1 MSLRHHRFA
10 GWGSNGLLLAL
21 VAGTWLTACGEEAA
35 KTGEACA
42 ESNLIS
48 QCPGGSNPV
57 LGATAESSCSGKA
70 DASYV
75 TESGSAS
82 GQCRS
87 TGGCTVLCQFLVP
100 CTCGVDSVSKEAV
113 VCSTCANQ
121 SCGDGRC
128 EGTER
133 PSCTPGQVGCQP
145 CPEDCSGPT
154 CGDGD
159 CTGNE
164 TPQSC
169 PQDCSKKCEPN
180 SLACVGNILR
190 QCSADGRDS
199 LDVDCAAAGLVCSGT
214 KCVPGG
220 ACGNG
225 VCEPGETPQN
235 CGQDCATVCTPN
247 SVVCNGTIL
256 IRCSADGKSTSE
268 TDCGLTA
275 QICSQSLGQCVNSGL
290 CGNGVCESGETEAS
304 CAQDCATKCVPNQ
317 VTCDGTMLTKCS
329 ADGKS
334 FTQTDCAST
343 GQTCSQALGQCVSNN
358 VCGNGVCETGETPS
372 TCGQDCATLCV
383 PNSASCEGT
392 VLKKCSADGKSISS
406 TDCSTSGLTCSQM
419 LGQCVAGNVCGN
431 GVCEPGETPAG
442 CAQDCAAVCGN
453 GKCEANEK
461 VTCPNDCPTC
471 GNAICESGE
480 QSTCPQDCGVCD
492 PSSKVC
498 IGNTLRLCAANGSQ
512 YTDVDCAL
520 SNQVCGNGQCRT
532 PNICGNGV
540 CETGEA
546 TTCSVD
552 CAEVCG
558 NSYCNASAGETFETC
573 AKDCPPKCG
582 DGSCNG
588 TETPSSCAL
597 DCMVTCG
604 NGMCDGG
611 ETRASCAKDC
621 GFCGD
626 HLCQDG
632 FESPAINPPAGIQSC
647 PQDCTVL
654 TCTQDTD
661 CNDQIT
667 CTLNK
672 CNGGFCAYVPQ
683 DSACGANKK
692 CLGPAT
698 SDPTGCCT
706 DADNDGFAAQ
716 SCGGSDCNDSD
727 GTIKPGALEFCDG
740 VDRNCNGSNKPAL
753 SQPVQV
759 TKDFAYKKSLTVSY
773 DGSKYLAAWVGKP
786 AATEVVQYAMVDSLG
801 SGTIVTKDDV
811 QVQGGYTTPVL
822 RSTYSSAH
830 PGFAITYL
838 PAGVYGQAQM
848 NWINSQGV
856 YSSGSPVNIPLVPNA
871 STASWGFAWVGGTYL
886 FVTEVGSFVG
896 GYWENYTQYS
906 TTGSMISEAA
916 GVSALNSSAG
926 ASIPKLSVMPLDI
939 TTHDDVFV
947 ILYPGDAVYYNKN
960 SGDFKPTLVEL
971 KSDNTTGG
979 GVPVASTYIKGS
991 KNTKIA
997 WDGELVTA
1005 VTGTTTAMQYERLA
1019 PNGYVTASVSVG
1031 SKPMTPVDVTHV
1043 PPAGLGGSHR
1053 IGVLATDAAN
1063 YYLAVRKQDGTEALA
1078 PGLIGGGSNITDGHL
1093 FWDGNNFVVFWLG
1106 DVGAVQ
1112 HLFMTKVACQ

>member
-1 MSLRHHRFA
+1 MKRSWAGRWVSGQFLFVPASL
-10 GWGSNGLLLAL
+10 LLLA
-21 VAGTWLTACGEEAA
+21 ACGEEAA

-727 GTIKPGALEFCDG
+727 GTIKPGAYEYCDG
-740 VDRNCNGSNKPAL
+740 VDRNCSGTNKPAL
-753 SQPVQV
+753 GQAIQV
-759 TKDFAYKKSLTVSY
+759 TKDFAYKKSLSIAY
-773 DGSKYLAAWVGKP
+773 DGSKYLAAWAGTP
-786 AATEVVQYAMVDSLG
+786 AASQVVQYELIDGNGAG
-801 SGTIVTKDDV
+801 SIQSKSDFVVSD
-811 QVQGGYTTPVL
+811 YL
-822 RSTYSSAH
+822 RVTYSSQR
-830 PGFAITYL
+830 PGFAVAWTAGYKINLNWFDPQGTLQNQPQVQVTSSYGSNFAFSWSGGSYL
-838 PAGVYGQAQM
+838 IAQ
-848 NWINSQGV
+848 
-856 YSSGSPVNIPLVPNA
+856 SGS
-871 STASWGFAWVGGTYL
+871 F
-886 FVTEVGSFVG
+886 
-896 GYWENYTQYS
+896 
-906 TTGSMISEAA
+906 MISEAG
-916 GVSALNSSAG
+916 GVSPVTPYADQGVPYDIAAKSSSFVMLWPYQSQTLLG
-926 ASIPKLSVMPLDI
+926 ELS
-939 TTHDDVFV
+939 
-947 ILYPGDAVYYNKN
+947 A
-960 SGDFKPTLVEL
+960 
-971 KSDNTTGG
+971 DNTTAGYVTVNSSYVG
-979 GVPVASTYIKGS
+979 
-991 KNTKIA
+991 KNGPTLA
-997 WDGELVTA
+997 TFDGEFLAA
-1005 VTGTTTAMQYERLA
+1005 VSPTSGAMQYERLA
-1019 PNGYVTASVSVG
+1019 PNGHVVISLALG
-1031 SKPMTPVDVTHV
+1031 SKPMTPVDVITV
-1043 PPAGLGGSHR
+1043 PAKSGNDHPR
-1053 IGVLATDAAN
+1053 IGILSTDGAN
-1063 YYLAVRKQDGTEALA
+1063 FYLAVRNQDGTEALA
-1078 PGLIGGGSNITDGHL
+1078 PGLIAGGSGLKDGHL
-1093 FWDGNNFVVFWLG
+1093 FWNGSNFVAFWLAT
-1106 DVGAVQ
+1106 VNQIQ
-1112 HLFMTKVACQ
+1112 HVFMTNVACE